1 MPAVQGN
8 YIPLSGQ
15 QRTLRTE
22 IVWIFRRGSI
32 RSGCTSPPSDP
43 ISTSFKPLSCTCRAP
58 SPKIEQHAQ
67 ARGPLQLT
75 TDGTT
80 TQHDNPTSQQLHS
93 MLRTGPAGQILLHH
107 AQDWHLLARSFFIML
122 KTGTC
127 CSQLL
132 RRAQLHQPPATITT
146 ATNNDSTPQ
155 RPASLHLSLAHQQP
169 PQPRLCSHQPAA
181 TQLAPTISLD
191 AGLSCRLIITNS
203 NTCTTTAALPTD
215 APTTQDKGT
224 RGHQAHQQ
232 QLRDQH
238 GEGNNVCVAVPT
250 YRAFHTAPTQGE
262 CSNSS
267 TRTSYI
273 SPAFHQLFSRV
284 STFESPA
291 LTPDLAFR
299 TINTGM

>member
-169 PQPRLCSHQPAA
+169 PQPRLSSHRPSASTPASA
-181 TQLAPTISLD
+181 AASSSPTP
-191 AGLSCRLIITNS
+191 TP
-203 NTCTTTAALPTD
+203 AL
-215 APTTQDKGT
+215 
-224 RGHQAHQQ
+224 QQ
-232 QLRDQH
+232 QLYLLMLQQH
-238 GEGNNVCVAVPT
+238 KTKEPEVIK
-250 YRAFHTAPTQGE
+250 HIK
-262 CSNSS
+262 NSS
-267 TRTSYI
+267 VTNMVKETMCVSPCPPIEHFTRHPHRGSVVIPPPGRPTFLPRLYI
-273 SPAFHQLFSRV
+273 
-284 STFESPA
+284 
-291 LTPDLAFR
+291 
-299 TINTGM
+299 